1 MKEIKGGVVGEDF
14 GTITNCFS
22 KKPIPKYPN
31 PKDRESM
38 IKLAE
43 KEIREW
49 KKFLKR
55 LKEDK

>member
-1 MKEIKGGVVGEDF
+1 MMKDK
-14 GTITNCFS
+14 
-22 KKPIPKYPN
+22 PKYIN
-31 PKDRESM
+31 PKDKKSM

-55 LKEDK
+55 LKEDKT

>member
-1 MKEIKGGVVGEDF
+1 MKD
-14 GTITNCFS
+14 
-22 KKPIPKYPN
+22 KPIYPN

-55 LKEDK
+55 LKEEK

>member
-1 MKEIKGGVVGEDF
+1 MKDK
-14 GTITNCFS
+14 
-22 KKPIPKYPN
+22 PKYLN
-31 PKDRESM
+31 KEDREAM

-55 LKEDK
+55 LKE

>member
-1 MKEIKGGVVGEDF
+1 MKD
-14 GTITNCFS
+14 
-22 KKPIPKYPN
+22 KPIPIYPN
-31 PKDRESM
+31 PKDKEAM

-55 LKEDK
+55 LKEDKSGDEQ